1 MASFQSIQ
9 VESNQNVRL
18 PIGIDFMRTRYK
30 TENEIFS
37 FPSPEIATIDKY
49 MFYLLRY
56 STQKKFEIK
65 YSMRPDYLSYDEY
78 GTVLLAQ
85 LLMVVNGV
93 FCVEEFN
100 LENVV
105 VPDFQA
111 ITYICQDKFDPN
123 KDVDELVEVNW

>member
-65 YSMRPDYLSYDEY
+65 YSMRHDYLSYDEY

>member
-1 MASFQSIQ
+1 MASFQSIE

-30 TENEIFS
+30 TESEIFS

-78 GTVLLAQ
+78 GTVLLGQ

-105 VPDFQA
+105 IPDFQA